1 MGEEVKDLLKNAEQ
15 SDTDEAG
22 VESRLAAHGE
32 RRVVV
37 RNVPLGTWLL
47 EKAGLC
53 NCCPR
58 IRCVCMCVCS
68 DFASSVSC
76 V

>member
-58 IRCVCMCVCS
+58 IRCVCM
-68 DFASSVSC
+68 
-76 V
+76 